1 MEDSL
6 ESPPPE
12 ENAEERIPKYLKY
25 KKHLVI
31 GGAVLALLTANA
43 VAIYVLY
50 QKMLPAP
57 VPVTLPTK
65 PAETALPSQPIQP
78 MPTKEQL
85 EEAARLA
92 RQRKQ
97 GLIEAHQR
105 ILAEDPH
112 GVINELPQVK
122 PVAKKV
128 PPPTA
133 VEPASK
139 PVEPKSTPRAETS
152 EPAKKSP
159 IMPTEQQAR
168 ETPEAKPSLTPM
180 GRLGY
185 GVSKDNMEDLTT
197 VIDAMNQVDTRKDKK
212 KQ

>member
-57 VPVTLPTK
+57 VPVTLPAK
-65 PAETALPSQPIQP
+65 PAEAALPPKPIQP

-105 ILAEDPH
+105 ILTEDPH
-112 GVINELPQVK
+112 GPINDLPA
-122 PVAKKV
+122 PRPISKK
-128 PPPTA
+128 PPPSTVA
-133 VEPASK
+133 EPPPK
-139 PVEPKSTPRAETS
+139 PVEAKPTAARVEPPAET
-152 EPAKKSP
+152 PGK
-159 IMPTEQQAR
+159 
-168 ETPEAKPSLTPM
+168 ETPEKKPPVVLTPM

-185 GVSKDNMEDLTT
+185 GVSKENIDGLTT
-197 VIDAMNQVDTRKDKK
+197 VVDEMNRSEVKK
-212 KQ
+212 EKKR